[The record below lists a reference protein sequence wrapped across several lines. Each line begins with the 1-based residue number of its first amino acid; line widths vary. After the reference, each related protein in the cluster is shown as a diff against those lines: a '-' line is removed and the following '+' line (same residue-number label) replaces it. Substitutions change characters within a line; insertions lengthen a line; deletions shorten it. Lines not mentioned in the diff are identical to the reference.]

1 MVSFNC
7 CFRKKGSVIPL
18 SVTGKR
24 IKNLREERGLSQLEF
39 SERIGMSNSV
49 LSRIESGKRPIE
61 DNEINIFAD
70 FFEVSGD
77 YILGRSISKTPSGG
91 SAYLDGGKSWTEE
104 EKQVADAAI
113 QAWREMKKKQQDK

>member
-1 MVSFNC
+1 M
-7 CFRKKGSVIPL
+7 

-113 QAWREMKKKQQDK
+113 QAWREMKKKQQEQQDK